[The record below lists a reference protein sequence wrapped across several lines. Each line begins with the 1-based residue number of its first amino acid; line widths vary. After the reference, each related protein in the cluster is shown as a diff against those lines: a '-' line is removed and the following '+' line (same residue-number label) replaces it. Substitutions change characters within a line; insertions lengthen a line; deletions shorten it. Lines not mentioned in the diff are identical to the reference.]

1 MHALPVI
8 WRIHIFNRQF
18 PISDLAALDKKGDLC
33 KRNLRGP
40 QVVLVRV
47 RAAGHKT
54 LEDHPSTFPPGDAL
68 SVSSCL

>member
-1 MHALPVI
+1 MHALPFV
-8 WRIHIFNRQF
+8 WPNHISKRHI
-18 PISDLAALDKKGDLC
+18 PIRDLAVLDDKGDLC

-54 LEDHPSTFPPGDAL
+54 LEDHPSTVPPGGDL
-68 SVSSCL
+68 R

>member
-1 MHALPVI
+1 MQANLVFCQGHVFI
-8 WRIHIFNRQF
+8 RQC
-18 PISDLAALDKKGDLC
+18 PITNLAVLDDIGDLC

-54 LEDHPSTFPPGDAL
+54 LEDHPSTFPPGGDL
-68 SVSSCL
+68 R